1 MKDKER
7 EQGKELIQKNEQKLK
22 KANSQMWDNLH
33 RNKKNMRNIDSKT
46 LTEKVNKM
54 NVSESEKEAA
64 LKLAKLLDNNLAS
77 NNNNNI

>member
-1 MKDKER
+1 
-7 EQGKELIQKNEQKLK
+7 
-22 KANSQMWDNLH
+22 MWDNLH